1 MEGIRQCRPEG
12 TPLICLFTLLNLFTF
27 LGKFQDAIKLCQML
41 NCPKWILL
49 FDPDQNPMIIDE
61 NIIDNLKP
69 CKQIMEEIKSMINE
83 KIPVNLSPNL
93 LISILNH
100 CRQQIEKI
108 ELFQQPQ
115 QPENFTE
122 VDFYYFKWA
131 SLLIRSF
138 GWEDHPLAG
147 K

>member
-1 MEGIRQCRPEG
+1 
-12 TPLICLFTLLNLFTF
+12 
-27 LGKFQDAIKLCQML
+27 ML
-41 NCPKWILL
+41 NCPKWILI
-49 FDPDQNPMIIDE
+49 FDPAQNPMIIDE
-61 NIIDNLKP
+61 KIIDNLKP

-108 ELFQQPQ
+108 ELFQQSP

-122 VDFYYFKWA
+122 VDVYYFKWA

-147 K
+147 SNC

>member
-1 MEGIRQCRPEG
+1 
-12 TPLICLFTLLNLFTF
+12 
-27 LGKFQDAIKLCQML
+27 ML

-49 FDPDQNPMIIDE
+49 FDPAQNPMIIDE

-69 CKQIMEEIKSMINE
+69 CNQIMEEIKSMINE

-93 LISILNH
+93 MSSILNH

-108 ELFQQPQ
+108 EICQQSQ
-115 QPENFTE
+115 QENIIE
-122 VDFYYFKWA
+122 MDFYYFKWA

-147 K
+147 NF

>member
-1 MEGIRQCRPEG
+1 
-12 TPLICLFTLLNLFTF
+12 
-27 LGKFQDAIKLCQML
+27 ML
-41 NCPKWILL
+41 NCPKWILIL
-49 FDPDQNPMIIDE
+49 DPAHNPMIIDE

-83 KIPVNLSPNL
+83 KIPINLSPNL
-93 LISILNH
+93 LSSILNH

-108 ELFQQPQ
+108 ELFQQPPQ

-122 VDFYYFKWA
+122 IDFYYFKWA

-138 GWEDHPLAG
+138 SWEDHPLAG